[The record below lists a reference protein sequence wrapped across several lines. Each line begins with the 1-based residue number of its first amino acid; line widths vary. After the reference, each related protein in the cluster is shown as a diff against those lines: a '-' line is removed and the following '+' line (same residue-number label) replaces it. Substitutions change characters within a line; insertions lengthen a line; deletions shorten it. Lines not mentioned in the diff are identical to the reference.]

1 MSKSKYLLLCLL
13 VFSLNSCSKKEIK
26 PGYYLITEFNEMS
39 TTGNWLS
46 PQHGYL
52 IVNKNNTLTFPFI
65 NETENRDSNN
75 HIYTYSL
82 TQNYITLEQG
92 NFSKNYPYNVNDK
105 NELTIKLKD
114 GDLSLG
120 MQLQQLDFN
129 GNYMSIGFAKTKNYS
144 WDEFNTNT
152 PGIFGGTLLDFN
164 NNTKKVWI
172 KPELAHYL
180 IKDSINLDYNYKVDG
195 NLMVLQN
202 EKNDF
207 KITFFYDGILH
218 LLPQDKYLSRIDL
231 GALNIKI

>member
-1 MSKSKYLLLCLL
+1 
-13 VFSLNSCSKKEIK
+13 
-26 PGYYLITEFNEMS
+26 
-39 TTGNWLS
+39 
-46 PQHGYL
+46 
-52 IVNKNNTLTFPFI
+52 
-65 NETENRDSNN
+65 
-75 HIYTYSL
+75 
-82 TQNYITLEQG
+82 
-92 NFSKNYPYNVNDK
+92 
-105 NELTIKLKD
+105 
-114 GDLSLG
+114 